1 MIEDLSDDYI
11 LDLCVRMAHH
21 STAIEGN
28 TLTQAQTSS
37 IILNNYI
44 PQAMNE
50 REFYEVRNY
59 RTLLPF
65 MVECLENKKVLT
77 SKLICEFHNI
87 IMENLLYN
95 KGKFKTTQNMI
106 VGAEFETTLP
116 YQVPIV
122 MQEWCENIY
131 FRFKNT
137 CSENEKLETI
147 LESHMHFERIHPF
160 SDGNGRVGRFLMI
173 YSCLEQ
179 NLAPII
185 IPVEQKNR
193 YISILQN
200 RDTQDFISMAKELQK
215 RESKKIIAF
224 GKSKDKS

>member
-1 MIEDLSDDYI
+1 MIQGFCDDYI

-28 TLTQAQTSS
+28 SLTQAQTSS

-65 MVECLENKKVLT
+65 MVECLENKAVLT
-77 SKLICEFHNI
+77 PKLICEFHNT

-95 KGKFKTTQNMI
+95 KGRFKTTQNMI
-106 VGAEFETTLP
+106 VGSEFETTLP
-116 YQVPIV
+116 YQVPMV
-122 MQEWCENIY
+122 MQEWCENLY
-131 FRFKNT
+131 FRFANAIN
-137 CSENEKLETI
+137 ENQKLECI
-147 LESHMHFERIHPF
+147 LESHIHFERIHPF
-160 SDGNGRVGRFLMI
+160 SDGNGRVGRLLMV

-179 NLAPII
+179 GLAPIV
-185 IPVEQKNR
+185 IPIGEKNR

-200 RDTQDFISMAKELQK
+200 RNIKDFISLAEELQK
-215 RESKKIIAF
+215 SERDKIIVF
-224 GKSKDKS
+224 GKSKNE